1 MIQKPS
7 FQLIGISIRT
17 TNENGQSANDIPA
30 LWEKFVSEALIEKIP
45 NRVNDT
51 LYCIYTNYEKD
62 HTKPYTTIL
71 GCQVENLN
79 EIPEGMIG
87 KTFEE
92 ANYQKFTAKG
102 NLMQGAVFNEWT
114 RIWNAEIPR
123 TFIADFEV
131 YDEKSHNPEDAE
143 VEIFIGVK

>member
-7 FQLIGISIRT
+7 FQVIGISIRT

-30 LWEKFVSEALIEKIP
+30 LWEKFMSEALIEKIP